1 MDAATLVLKEGLT
14 KSFILG
20 TIISYRTHL
29 SCTVVCKC

>member
-20 TIISYRTHL
+20 TNYFL
-29 SCTVVCKC
+29 SHPLVLHSSV